1 MRKNSQYKKMKKFS
15 KEEKERILEESY
27 KEGCVV
33 AELGEKYKMSPK
45 TIHAWRRE
53 RRKNQKIQNKEKNPL
68 NFIEVPIKKDIVRA
82 KLKKAELVYEKF
94 RIEIEGEISSAKI
107 ASILQI
113 LEG

>member
-1 MRKNSQYKKMKKFS
+1 MKKFS
-15 KEEKERILEESY
+15 KEQKERILEESY
-27 KEGCVV
+27 KVGCVV

-45 TIHAWRRE
+45 TIHTWRRE
-53 RRKNQKIQNKEKNPL
+53 RRKNQKIQNKEKGAS
-68 NFIEVPIKKDIVRA
+68 NFIEVPIKEDIVRA

-107 ASILQI
+107 APIMQI